1 MLTAR
6 ELLWGLR
13 ALLLHAFAVLI
24 VNSPSFFL
32 PPPSEVT
39 NRDVVDALNA
49 MRTSLL
55 TTNDSGGAETMYG
68 GGLGGMLDYLS

>member
-1 MLTAR
+1 MSCCGGYGRCCCCVRCADCELT
-6 ELLWGLR
+6 
-13 ALLLHAFAVLI
+13 LLL
-24 VNSPSFFL
+24 PSF
-32 PPPSEVT
+32 PSEVT

>member
-13 ALLLHAFAVLI
+13 ALLLVMR
-24 VNSPSFFL
+24 SPSFFL

-68 GGLGGMLDYLS
+68 GGLGGMLCTWVGYLS